1 MNDLK
6 SRKGY
11 INTNCERKY
20 PGVKDYYLRCVSD
33 EVVDRLRKE
42 SLDGVCFLSLSDLRE
57 AYNLTKSE
65 GLKVMLLIDDEPDIQ
80 RKGWHRNLV
89 EYRIQDPKEMKSIAV
104 RLQDEA
110 MELYDEKDD
119 AIQLFGHKLLP
130 GLVYSL
136 AQARKIATDLV
147 NILQHKEMPKKVQ
160 EGLLE
165 AYVRAHKGY
174 TLKEE
179 IQEDGTHLQVLL
191 YDGLP
196 IARGSG
202 TDLLKTIG
210 IEGVTVSDLNVYTKE
225 DMEPVLSRYH
235 EYVQKEQ
242 ISDILND
249 RWNKQLA
256 AHDLDED
263 SLEDTFDKD
272 DLTLE
277 LWGKRAALD
286 PTFPSRPALDI
297 EDMRWMHDEADIQL
311 ERILV
316 TELEKE
322 KGLSYGS

>member
-6 SRKGY
+6 SRKEY

-33 EVVDRLRKE
+33 EIVDRLRKE

-57 AYNLTKSE
+57 AYDLTKSE

-119 AIQLFGHKLLP
+119 ALQLLGHKLLP

-174 TLKEE
+174 TLTEE

-202 TDLLKTIG
+202 TELLKTIG

-256 AHDLDED
+256 AHGLDED

>member
-6 SRKGY
+6 SRKEY

-33 EVVDRLRKE
+33 EIVDRLRKE

-57 AYNLTKSE
+57 AYDLTKSE

-80 RKGWHRNLV
+80 RKGWHKNLV

-174 TLKEE
+174 TLTEE

-256 AHDLDED
+256 AHGLDED

>member
-6 SRKGY
+6 SRKEY

-80 RKGWHRNLV
+80 RKGWHKNLV
-89 EYRIQDPKEMKSIAV
+89 EYRIQDPKEMKSITV

-110 MELYDEKDD
+110 MDLYDEKDD
-119 AIQLFGHKLLP
+119 ALQLLGHKLLP

-160 EGLLE
+160 DGLLE
-165 AYVRAHKGY
+165 AYIRSHKGY
-174 TLKEE
+174 ALTEE

-202 TDLLKTIG
+202 TELLKTIG

>member
-6 SRKGY
+6 SRKEY

-80 RKGWHRNLV
+80 RKGWHKNLV
-89 EYRIQDPKEMKSIAV
+89 EYRIQDPKEMKSITV

-110 MELYDEKDD
+110 MDLYDEKDD
-119 AIQLFGHKLLP
+119 ALQLLGHKLLP

-165 AYVRAHKGY
+165 AYIRSHKGY
-174 TLKEE
+174 ALTEE

-202 TDLLKTIG
+202 TELLKTIG
-210 IEGVTVSDLNVYTKE
+210 IEGVTFSDLNVYTKE

>member
-42 SLDGVCFLSLSDLRE
+42 SLDGVCFLSLSELRE
-57 AYNLTKSE
+57 AYDLTKSE

-89 EYRIQDPKEMKSIAV
+89 EYRIQDPKKMKSIAV

-174 TLKEE
+174 TLTEE

-256 AHDLDED
+256 AHGLDED

>member
-6 SRKGY
+6 SRKEY

-42 SLDGVCFLSLSDLRE
+42 SLDGVCFLSLSELRE
-57 AYNLTKSE
+57 AYDLTKSE

-80 RKGWHRNLV
+80 RKGWHKNLV
-89 EYRIQDPKEMKSIAV
+89 EYRIQDPKEMKSITV

-110 MELYDEKDD
+110 MDLYDEKDD
-119 AIQLFGHKLLP
+119 ALQLLGHKLLP

-160 EGLLE
+160 DGLLE
-165 AYVRAHKGY
+165 AYIRSHKGY
-174 TLKEE
+174 ALTEE

-202 TDLLKTIG
+202 TELLKTIG

>member
-6 SRKGY
+6 NKKGY
-11 INTNCERKY
+11 INANCERKY
-20 PGVKDYYLRCVSD
+20 PGVKNYYLRCVSD

-42 SLDGVCFLSLSDLRE
+42 SLDGVCFLSLSELRE
-57 AYNLTKSE
+57 AYDLTKSE

-80 RKGWHRNLV
+80 RKGWHKNLV
-89 EYRIQDPKEMKSIAV
+89 EYRIQDPKEMKSITV

-110 MELYDEKDD
+110 MDLYDEKDD
-119 AIQLFGHKLLP
+119 ALQLLGHKLLP

-160 EGLLE
+160 EGLLK

-174 TLKEE
+174 ALTEE
-179 IQEDGTHLQVLL
+179 IREDGSHLQVLL

-202 TDLLKTIG
+202 TELLKTIG

>member
-6 SRKGY
+6 NKKGY
-11 INTNCERKY
+11 INANCERKY
-20 PGVKDYYLRCVSD
+20 PGVKNYYLRCVSD

-80 RKGWHRNLV
+80 RKGWHKNLV
-89 EYRIQDPKEMKSIAV
+89 EYRIQDPKEMKSITV

-110 MELYDEKDD
+110 MDLYDEKDD
-119 AIQLFGHKLLP
+119 ALQLLGHKLLP

-160 EGLLE
+160 DGLLE
-165 AYVRAHKGY
+165 AYIRSHKGY
-174 TLKEE
+174 ALTEE

-202 TDLLKTIG
+202 TELLKTIG

>member
-6 SRKGY
+6 SRKEY

-33 EVVDRLRKE
+33 EVVDRLLKE

-80 RKGWHRNLV
+80 RKGWHKNLV
-89 EYRIQDPKEMKSIAV
+89 EYRIQDPKEMKSITV

-110 MELYDEKDD
+110 MDLYDEKDD
-119 AIQLFGHKLLP
+119 ALQLLGHKLLP

-160 EGLLE
+160 DGLLE
-165 AYVRAHKGY
+165 AYIRSHKGY
-174 TLKEE
+174 ALTEE

-191 YDGLP
+191 YDGVS

-202 TDLLKTIG
+202 TELLKTIG

>member
-6 SRKGY
+6 SRKEY

-33 EVVDRLRKE
+33 EIVDRLRKE

-57 AYNLTKSE
+57 AYDLTKSE
-65 GLKVMLLIDDEPDIQ
+65 GLKVILLIDDEPDIQ

-89 EYRIQDPKEMKSIAV
+89 EYRIQDLKEMKSIAV

-256 AHDLDED
+256 AHGLDED

>member
-6 SRKGY
+6 SRKEY

-80 RKGWHRNLV
+80 RKGWHKNLV
-89 EYRIQDPKEMKSIAV
+89 EYRIQDPKEMKSITV

-110 MELYDEKDD
+110 MDHYDEKDD
-119 AIQLFGHKLLP
+119 ALQLLGHKLLP

-165 AYVRAHKGY
+165 AYIRSHKGY
-174 TLKEE
+174 ALTEE

-202 TDLLKTIG
+202 TELLKTIG

>member
-33 EVVDRLRKE
+33 EVIDRLRKE

-57 AYNLTKSE
+57 AYDLTKSE

>member
-6 SRKGY
+6 SRKEY

-42 SLDGVCFLSLSDLRE
+42 SLDGVCFLSLSELRE
-57 AYNLTKSE
+57 AYDLTKSE

-80 RKGWHRNLV
+80 RKGWHKNLV
-89 EYRIQDPKEMKSIAV
+89 EYRIQDPKEMKSITV

-110 MELYDEKDD
+110 MDLYDEKDD
-119 AIQLFGHKLLP
+119 ALQLLGHKLLP

-160 EGLLE
+160 DGLLE
-165 AYVRAHKGY
+165 AYIRSHKGY
-174 TLKEE
+174 ALTEE

-202 TDLLKTIG
+202 TELLKTIG

-256 AHDLDED
+256 AHGLDED

>member
-57 AYNLTKSE
+57 AYDLTKSE

-174 TLKEE
+174 TLTEE

-256 AHDLDED
+256 AHGLDED

-322 KGLSYGS
+322 KVLSYGS

>member
-11 INTNCERKY
+11 INTNCKRKY

-42 SLDGVCFLSLSDLRE
+42 SLDGVCFLSLSELRE
-57 AYNLTKSE
+57 AYDLTKSE

-174 TLKEE
+174 TLTEE

-256 AHDLDED
+256 AHGLDED

>member
-6 SRKGY
+6 SRKEY

-42 SLDGVCFLSLSDLRE
+42 SLYGVCFLSLSDLRE

-80 RKGWHRNLV
+80 RKGWHKNLV
-89 EYRIQDPKEMKSIAV
+89 EYRIQDPKEMKSITV

-110 MELYDEKDD
+110 MDLYDEKDD
-119 AIQLFGHKLLP
+119 ALQLLGHKLLP

-136 AQARKIATDLV
+136 AQTRKIATDLV

-165 AYVRAHKGY
+165 AYIRSHKGY
-174 TLKEE
+174 ALTEE

-202 TDLLKTIG
+202 TELLKTIG

>member
-6 SRKGY
+6 NKKGY
-11 INTNCERKY
+11 INANCERKY
-20 PGVKDYYLRCVSD
+20 PGVKNYYLRCVSD

-42 SLDGVCFLSLSDLRE
+42 SLDGVCFLSLSELRE
-57 AYNLTKSE
+57 AYDLTKSE

-80 RKGWHRNLV
+80 RKGWHKNLV
-89 EYRIQDPKEMKSIAV
+89 EYRIQDPKEMKSITV

-110 MELYDEKDD
+110 MDLYDEKDD
-119 AIQLFGHKLLP
+119 ALQLLGHKLLP

-160 EGLLE
+160 DGLLE
-165 AYVRAHKGY
+165 AYIRSHKGY
-174 TLKEE
+174 ALTEE

-202 TDLLKTIG
+202 TELLKTIG

>member
-6 SRKGY
+6 SRKEY

-65 GLKVMLLIDDEPDIQ
+65 GLKVMLLIDDETDIQ
-80 RKGWHRNLV
+80 RKGWHKNLV
-89 EYRIQDPKEMKSIAV
+89 EYRIQDPKEMKSITV

-110 MELYDEKDD
+110 MDLYDEKDD
-119 AIQLFGHKLLP
+119 ALQLLGHKLLP

-165 AYVRAHKGY
+165 AYIRSHKGY
-174 TLKEE
+174 ALTEE

-202 TDLLKTIG
+202 TELLKTIG

-322 KGLSYGS
+322 KELSYGS

>member
-6 SRKGY
+6 NKKGY
-11 INTNCERKY
+11 INANCERKY
-20 PGVKDYYLRCVSD
+20 PGVKNYYLRCVSD

-80 RKGWHRNLV
+80 RKGWHKNLV
-89 EYRIQDPKEMKSIAV
+89 EYRIQDPKEMKSITV

-110 MELYDEKDD
+110 MDLYDEKDD
-119 AIQLFGHKLLP
+119 ALQLLGHKLLP

-160 EGLLE
+160 EGLLK

-174 TLKEE
+174 ALTEE
-179 IQEDGTHLQVLL
+179 IREDGSHLQVLL
-191 YDGLP
+191 YDDLP

-202 TDLLKTIG
+202 TELLKTIG

-225 DMEPVLSRYH
+225 DMEPILSRYH

>member
-57 AYNLTKSE
+57 AYDLTKSE

-80 RKGWHRNLV
+80 RKGWHKNLV

-174 TLKEE
+174 TLTEE

-256 AHDLDED
+256 AHGLDED

>member
-6 SRKGY
+6 SRKEY

-33 EVVDRLRKE
+33 EIVDRLRKE

-57 AYNLTKSE
+57 AYDLTKSE

-256 AHDLDED
+256 AHGLDED

>member
-33 EVVDRLRKE
+33 EVIDRLRKE

-57 AYNLTKSE
+57 AYDLTKSE

-80 RKGWHRNLV
+80 RKGWHKNLV
-89 EYRIQDPKEMKSIAV
+89 EYRIQDPKEMKSITV

-110 MELYDEKDD
+110 MDLYDEKDD
-119 AIQLFGHKLLP
+119 ALQLLGHKLLP

-174 TLKEE
+174 TLTEE

-196 IARGSG
+196 IAKGSG
-202 TDLLKTIG
+202 AEAPDLVG
-210 IEGVTVSDLNVYTKE
+210 
-225 DMEPVLSRYH
+225 
-235 EYVQKEQ
+235 
-242 ISDILND
+242 
-249 RWNKQLA
+249 
-256 AHDLDED
+256 
-263 SLEDTFDKD
+263 
-272 DLTLE
+272 
-277 LWGKRAALD
+277 
-286 PTFPSRPALDI
+286 
-297 EDMRWMHDEADIQL
+297 
-311 ERILV
+311 
-316 TELEKE
+316 
-322 KGLSYGS
+322 

>member
-33 EVVDRLRKE
+33 EVIDRLRKE

-57 AYNLTKSE
+57 AYDLTKSE

-89 EYRIQDPKEMKSIAV
+89 EYRTQDPKEMKSIAV

-110 MELYDEKDD
+110 MDLYDEKDD
-119 AIQLFGHKLLP
+119 ALQLLGHKLLP

-160 EGLLE
+160 DGLLE
-165 AYVRAHKGY
+165 AYIRSHKGY
-174 TLKEE
+174 ALTEE

-256 AHDLDED
+256 AHGLDED

>member
-1 MNDLK
+1 
-6 SRKGY
+6 
-11 INTNCERKY
+11 
-20 PGVKDYYLRCVSD
+20 
-33 EVVDRLRKE
+33 
-42 SLDGVCFLSLSDLRE
+42 
-57 AYNLTKSE
+57 
-65 GLKVMLLIDDEPDIQ
+65 
-80 RKGWHRNLV
+80 
-89 EYRIQDPKEMKSIAV
+89 MKSITV

-174 TLKEE
+174 TLTEE

-256 AHDLDED
+256 AHGLDED

>member
-6 SRKGY
+6 SRKEY

-57 AYNLTKSE
+57 AYDLTKSE

-119 AIQLFGHKLLP
+119 ALQLLGHKLLP

-174 TLKEE
+174 TLTEE

-202 TDLLKTIG
+202 TELLKTIG

-225 DMEPVLSRYH
+225 DMETVLSRYH

-277 LWGKRAALD
+277 LWDKRAALD
-286 PTFPSRPALDI
+286 PTLPFRPALNT
-297 EDMRWMHDEADIQL
+297 EDMRWMQEEANIQL